1 MPARGPIDLAGC
13 HDLVVVK
20 PSSLGDVVH
29 TLPAVHALKR
39 AFPALRL
46 HWVVNNEWA
55 ALLDGNP
62 DLASVIVF
70 PRRELRGLRAAPGFV
85 RWCRSARAVAPGGF
99 DVAADFQG
107 LLRSVLI
114 ARGLGARALAGL
126 SDAREGARWF
136 YRQRAGVGGIL
147 HAVDRYLALAAAL
160 GGDSADPCFPLP
172 SGEAVAGVAPDDL
185 ARAVVVHPYSRGAG
199 KSLPD
204 DLAVGLA
211 AGLAPRRVVVVGT
224 RPSPPPHW
232 TDNVLDLANQTNL
245 AHLLW
250 LIRGAA
256 TTISVDSGPMH
267 LAAALPRPLLGLHTW
282 SDPRKVGPWRGDAHV
297 WKAGRVV
304 RVADLP
310 AQPEKWCAAQ
320 GAWDAL
326 LPGQA
331 AAWLDAAAGAAAP
344 GGDQRPLPR
353 TGNVR

>member
-1 MPARGPIDLAGC
+1 MPARGSINLAGW

-20 PSSLGDVVH
+20 PSSHGDVVH

-55 ALLDGNP
+55 PLLDGNP

-70 PRRELRGLRAAPGFV
+70 PRRELRGLRAAPGFL
-85 RWCRSARAVAPGGF
+85 RWCCSARAVVPGGF

-114 ARGLGARALAGL
+114 ARGLGARVLAGL

-136 YRQRAGVGGIL
+136 YRQRAEVGGIL

-160 GGDSADPCFPLP
+160 GGDSTDPRFPLP
-172 SGEAVAGVAPDDL
+172 SGEAVADIAPDDL

-204 DLAVGLA
+204 DLVAGLA
-211 AGLAPRRVVVVGT
+211 AGLSPRRVVVVGT
-224 RPSPPPHW
+224 RPSPSARWPS
-232 TDNVLDLANQTNL
+232 NVLDLANHTSLSQL
-245 AHLLW
+245 VWLL
-250 LIRGAA
+250 RGAA
-256 TTISVDSGPMH
+256 ATISVDSGPMH
-267 LAAALPRPLLGLHTW
+267 LAAALPRPVLGLHTW

-297 WKAGRVV
+297 WKAGRIV

-310 AQPEKWCAAQ
+310 AQPQEWCAAE
-320 GAWDAL
+320 GAWDMR

-331 AAWLDAAAGAAAP
+331 AAWLEDVAGAAGTTTP
-344 GGDQRPLPR
+344 GTHASP
-353 TGNVR
+353 